1 MLGLFPNSPSL
12 TQLNPVASAVCI
24 RTLSLWTL
32 SLSRIKMTIRTPQA
46 TRGEGNAAT
55 LPYFIRSFKPCCTPI
70 ALLSGWGY
78 VRVPAYADYLWGGSL
93 TYYNYYIKSWQQ
105 CQVIFVLFFVSTVN
119 IQDHVLLPIYDLYT
133 FHLVCSSGGLNVTVH
148 IHLLSIHPSAVIND
162 FLYTFHHLSM
172 LCDLGDRERN
182 RTSPNQWSSFWLR
195 SAKTI
200 FDLSID
206 IETHDAFTI
215 SDTCHAVQV
224 KQGSQSL
231 STLYLY
237 YIKTRL
243 KCQVFF
249 CFILTLFQFLYHPI

>member
-12 TQLNPVASAVCI
+12 TQLNPVATAVCI

-105 CQVIFVLFFVSTVN
+105 CQVISFFLSYQLWTSKIMYFFPSMISIRFTLCV
-119 IQDHVLLPIYDLYT
+119 P
-133 FHLVCSSGGLNVTVH
+133 LVDSM
-148 IHLLSIHPSAVIND
+148 LLS
-162 FLYTFHHLSM
+162 TFIS
-172 LCDLGDRERN
+172 CRYI
-182 RTSPNQWSSFWLR
+182 LR
-195 SAKTI
+195 
-200 FDLSID
+200 L
-206 IETHDAFTI
+206 
-215 SDTCHAVQV
+215 
-224 KQGSQSL
+224 
-231 STLYLY
+231 
-237 YIKTRL
+237 
-243 KCQVFF
+243 
-249 CFILTLFQFLYHPI
+249 

>member
-24 RTLSLWTL
+24 RTLSLWTQCL
-32 SLSRIKMTIRTPQA
+32 SHIAMTIRTPQA

-93 TYYNYYIKSWQQ
+93 TYYNYYNKSWQQ
-105 CQVIFVLFFVSTVN
+105 CQVIFVLSFVSTVN

-148 IHLLSIHPSAVIND
+148 IHLLLGHPPTIINVPLRP
-162 FLYTFHHLSM
+162 FHISLFHH
-172 LCDLGDRERN
+172 
-182 RTSPNQWSSFWLR
+182 SFIIRVVRFGR
-195 SAKTI
+195 SGKESNLTQPMDTI
-200 FDLSID
+200 QYPF
-206 IETHDAFTI
+206 
-215 SDTCHAVQV
+215 
-224 KQGSQSL
+224 
-231 STLYLY
+231 
-237 YIKTRL
+237 
-243 KCQVFF
+243 
-249 CFILTLFQFLYHPI
+249 